1 MGQLTSGGGGRGAD
15 LERTPEKSAMELI
28 PEEGLGVSEDRGLGG
43 KAQYSTQRHLRERES
58 TVCGWPKL
66 DEM

>member
-1 MGQLTSGGGGRGAD
+1 M
-15 LERTPEKSAMELI
+15 ERTPEKSTMELI
-28 PEEGLGVSEDRGLGG
+28 TEEGLGVSEDRGLEG
-43 KAQYSTQRHLRERES
+43 KAQYSAQRRLRERES